1 MAKLDKDIHQKEM
14 AIRFCLVNNMTP
26 FLEVNIQ
33 NHRELSDTSTVIT
46 DIDVMGIEISPSGKA
61 LKTIFDC
68 KTLNKTSPI
77 NRAFWAAGL
86 MKFTHC
92 EQAFIVLRKRASEA
106 HRLSAR
112 QINVHLF
119 DEKQFNNYGQS
130 CSIDFNID
138 YCYSSNINS
147 WLRLDESS
155 KGNVELQSFISF
167 ISNDV
172 PIETDYVKA
181 YRKFTSALKKVKG
194 ELDPQ
199 KPKHQAIFYYALSI
213 FSFIMSQ
220 IVHDLRNIVD
230 FDATESEYEK
240 ILKYYIWGGR
250 ESYTLKQNL
259 QKVYYAGNPQA
270 HPEIDSELKMNK
282 WLEFIELCRNLLDSP
297 NDIQKCITP
306 MRELGFRVIVDKAD
320 LKEEYCKKI
329 IVENNRIRQYSQLM
343 ATYLISVGSLP
354 KEFMDYFDEA
364 FNELKYGS

>member
-1 MAKLDKDIHQKEM
+1 MGKLDKDIHQKEM
-14 AIRFCLVNNMTP
+14 AIRFCLVNDMTP

-33 NHRELSDTSTVIT
+33 NHRELSDTSTIIT
-46 DIDVMGIEISPSGKA
+46 DIDVMGIESLPSGKA
-61 LKTIFDC
+61 RKTIFDC

-77 NRAFWAAGL
+77 NRAFWASGL
-86 MKFTHC
+86 MRFSNC

-112 QINVHLF
+112 QIDVHLF
-119 DEKQFNNYGQS
+119 DEKQFNNYGES

-138 YCYSSNINS
+138 YCYSSNISS
-147 WLRLDESS
+147 WLKLYDCS
-155 KGNVELQSFISF
+155 KGNVELQTFVEF
-167 ISNDV
+167 ISNVV
-172 PIETDYVKA
+172 PMEVDYVKA

-199 KPKHQAIFYYALSI
+199 KPKHQAIFYYTLSI

-230 FDATESEYEK
+230 FDADELSFEK

-259 QKVYYAGNPQA
+259 QKAYNAVNQM

-282 WLEFIELCRNLLDSP
+282 WMEFIELCRNLLDSP

-306 MRELGFRVIVDKAD
+306 MRELGFRTVVEKNV

-329 IVENNRIRQYSQLM
+329 IVENNRIRQYSQQM
-343 ATYLISVGSLP
+343 AAYLISVGGLP

-364 FNELKYGS
+364 FNELKYGL